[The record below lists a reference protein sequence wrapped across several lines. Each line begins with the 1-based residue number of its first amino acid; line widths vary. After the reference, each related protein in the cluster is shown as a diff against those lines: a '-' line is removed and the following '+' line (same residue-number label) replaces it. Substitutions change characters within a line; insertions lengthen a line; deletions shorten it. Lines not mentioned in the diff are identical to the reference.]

1 VLRELVSVAEWA
13 LAVGALGSAL
23 KWVRVAQREHYLPGR
38 LGIFFRL
45 WYRGSFLSQAL
56 LVLGFVGA
64 VGGFASAIPPVGHV
78 VLALMVAVAALL
90 APVGLGLRGRTSPL
104 ALTKRLRRLL
114 GVVALVDLVA
124 IGIGLAFGKA
134 LAVALALGLV
144 APLVVEFALR
154 ITAPIEHRLM
164 QRYVDDATERLRR
177 VRPVVVGIT
186 GSFGKT
192 TTKHYVTTLLE
203 GSRRTVATPAS
214 FNNRGGLAR
223 SINEHLV
230 AGTEVFVAEMGT
242 FGPGEI
248 AALCTWVPPDIAV
261 ITAIGPVHLERFGSE
276 AAILRAKL
284 EITEQA
290 QVVILNVDYPR
301 LALAAKALSGTGS
314 TKKIVRVSATTLD
327 VDVAVR
333 PNDEGELVVF
343 IAGRKLARIPAGD
356 IAPTNLACAVAV
368 ALQCQVTPEAIA
380 ERLTAIK
387 SPPNRLVTAVV
398 PASGVEVLDDT
409 YNSNPTGARRA
420 LAALARRGRPGASR
434 LVVTPGMVELGDRQ
448 YHENQ
453 ALGRAIAQVATHLVV
468 VGRTNRDALLA
479 GVAMEPGSQVAVHEV
494 RYREQAVA
502 LVRELAR
509 PGDVVLYENDLPD
522 HYP

>member
-1 VLRELVSVAEWA
+1 VLRELASVAEWVLAIAA
-13 LAVGALGSAL
+13 LLSAL
-23 KWVRVAQREHYLPGR
+23 RWVRVAQREHYLPGR
-38 LGIFFRL
+38 LGIFYRL
-45 WYRGSFLSQAL
+45 WYRGSFPSQAL
-56 LVLGFVGA
+56 LVLGFVAA
-64 VGGFASAIPPVGHV
+64 VGGFAQSLPVVGHL
-78 VLALMVAVAALL
+78 VLAALVAIAALV
-90 APVGLGLRGRTSPL
+90 APVGLGLRGRTSRL

-114 GVVALVDLVA
+114 GAVALIDLVGIAIGLALGKAVAVALV
-124 IGIGLAFGKA
+124 
-134 LAVALALGLV
+134 LGYV
-144 APLVVEFALR
+144 APLVVEIALR
-154 ITAPIEHRLM
+154 ITGPIEARLM

-192 TTKHYVTTLLE
+192 TTKHYATTLLE

-230 AGTEVFVAEMGT
+230 AGTEVFIAEMGT

-248 AALCTWVPPDIAV
+248 AALCAWVPPDIAV

-343 IAGRKLARIPAGD
+343 VAGRKVAKIPAGD
-356 IAPTNLACAVAV
+356 AAPTNLACAVAV
-368 ALQCQVTPEAIA
+368 ALECRVPVEAIA

-398 PASGVEVLDDT
+398 PDSGVEVLDDT
-409 YNSNPTGARRA
+409 YNSNPMGARRA
-420 LAALARRGRPGASR
+420 LAALARRGRPSAAR
-434 LVVTPGMVELGDRQ
+434 VVVTPGMVELGDRQ
-448 YHENQ
+448 FHENQ
-453 ALGRAIAQVATHLVV
+453 ALGRAIAQVATHLIV
-468 VGRTNRDALLA
+468 VGRTNRDALVA
-479 GVAMEPGSQVAVHEV
+479 GVAMEPGSRVTVREV
-494 RYREQAVA
+494 PHREQAVA